1 MSTIFPGSASVNQ
14 EFNGYRFNGTT
25 WDIIGQEY
33 NPTVYSGTQ
42 PENGKA
48 GDIWIDSSID
58 VPAISP
64 ETILTINSASTI
76 YLDKVSASTT
86 YATKTELENIDLSPY
101 LTSSNASSTY
111 ITKVSAS
118 TTYATKA
125 ELANIDLSSAS
136 AAAVAAIVD
145 SAPATLDTLNEL
157 AAALGDDANYAST
170 ITTALGTK
178 APSASPTFTGT
189 VVIPTLDLT
198 NPLSPQDGGTGLNS
212 LGSAGYVLKV
222 NSGANALE
230 WGSIAGAVY
239 QENAPVSPQVG
250 DVWVDSNASASVINT
265 NDFLLKADVPTTP
278 VYKMNIG
285 TTSERPTGAAGLFRF
300 NSTTGYPEWYDTETS
315 LWWNFYE
322 EKNLLIEYLVIA
334 GGGGGGGTLGGG
346 GGAGG
351 YLTNTQ
357 TFLKNTSYTLTVG
370 AGGAAGAVDNPGV
383 NGSNSIF
390 SSIISIGGG
399 YGPRGN
405 TSTAL
410 SGGTGGSGG
419 GSGGASSTATAGG
432 AGTSGQGF
440 AGGGFDAS
448 VGTYTPGNG
457 GGGAGA
463 VGGGAI
469 NAANISSA
477 RGGTGGSGLSSS
489 ITGSAVTRSGGG
501 GGGGWAVA
509 GTAGTGGGGAGGVA
523 TGSINGVAGTA
534 NTGGGGGGAAQQNSG
549 AYTGGVGGAGGSG
562 IVILSYPSSRTITI
576 GAGLTAS
583 TSFVNAN
590 KVTIFTA
597 GTGTVS
603 FV

>member
-1 MSTIFPGSASVNQ
+1 MATIFPGSASVNQ
-14 EFNGYRFNGTT
+14 EFDGYRFNGTT

-42 PENGKA
+42 PVGGKA

-230 WGSIAGAVY
+230 WGAIAGAVY
-239 QENAPVSPQVG
+239 QASAPTSPQNG
-250 DVWVDSNASASVINT
+250 DIWIDSDASSAIINT
-265 NDFLLKADVPTTP
+265 NDFVLK
-278 VYKMNIG
+278 
-285 TTSERPTGAAGLFRF
+285 SEAEAYSPHAFLMMGA
-300 NSTTGYPEWYDTETS
+300 
-315 LWWNFYE
+315 
-322 EKNLLIEYLVIA
+322 
-334 GGGGGGGTLGGG
+334 
-346 GGAGG
+346 
-351 YLTNTQ
+351 
-357 TFLKNTSYTLTVG
+357 
-370 AGGAAGAVDNPGV
+370 
-383 NGSNSIF
+383 
-390 SSIISIGGG
+390 
-399 YGPRGN
+399 
-405 TSTAL
+405 
-410 SGGTGGSGG
+410 
-419 GSGGASSTATAGG
+419 
-432 AGTSGQGF
+432 
-440 AGGGFDAS
+440 
-448 VGTYTPGNG
+448 
-457 GGGAGA
+457 
-463 VGGGAI
+463 
-469 NAANISSA
+469 
-477 RGGTGGSGLSSS
+477 
-489 ITGSAVTRSGGG
+489 
-501 GGGGWAVA
+501 
-509 GTAGTGGGGAGGVA
+509 
-523 TGSINGVAGTA
+523 
-534 NTGGGGGGAAQQNSG
+534 
-549 AYTGGVGGAGGSG
+549 
-562 IVILSYPSSRTITI
+562 
-576 GAGLTAS
+576 
-583 TSFVNAN
+583 
-590 KVTIFTA
+590 
-597 GTGTVS
+597 
-603 FV
+603 